1 MIKLHY
7 HWAHGQSLINQ
18 FQKQMTSQIGILCH
32 IVTCVV
38 LVQLLIGS
46 QVEEEV

>member
-1 MIKLHY
+1 MLNINWIWTGLNKPIPKTND
-7 HWAHGQSLINQ
+7 QSNWN
-18 FQKQMTSQIGILCH
+18 SCH
-32 IVTCVV
+32 IVTCVVV